1 MKDVM
6 DKVRHFIELLVCA
19 GAIVSLNPIAIGVAV
34 IPTLV
39 VASKVVDDI
48 SGNKVKDSIFSV
60 YSDGRIY
67 QNSTAHPLKMLS
79 IARDENKAKRFEEE
93 ALTMFTQLNNTNK
106 KGEEMTYKTKSQ
118 PMTLFLLRMLQKNG
132 YITNLESKKAEKKRL
147 FFEKLFMGNLKD
159 ITKKTQMYDISF
171 NLTDKDRN
179 KEDLLNVFNKKKEE
193 VKVEEYQ
200 KVVSQE
206 EVKKEEN
213 ISREKLVEM
222 KNYLE
227 EEKKIININNN
238 EEKREIVGRGRH

>member
-1 MKDVM
+1 MKNSVE
-6 DKVRHFIELLVCA
+6 KLRHFIELLVCA
-19 GAIVSLNPIAIGVAV
+19 GCIVSLNPILIGAVA

-106 KGEEMTYKTKSQ
+106 KGEEMTYRTKSQ

-147 FFEKLFMGNLKD
+147 VFEKLFMGNLKD
-159 ITKKTQMYDISF
+159 IGKKTQMYNISF

-193 VKVEEYQ
+193 VKTEEYQ
-200 KVVSQE
+200 KVVKQE
-206 EVKKEEN
+206 EIKKEEN
-213 ISREKLVEM
+213 VSREKLVEL
-222 KNYLE
+222 KEYLE
-227 EEKKIININNN
+227 REKEIINYNNY
-238 EEKREIVGRGRH
+238 EENKNVVGRGR

>member
-1 MKDVM
+1 MKNSVE
-6 DKVRHFIELLVCA
+6 KIRHFLELLVCA

-159 ITKKTQMYDISF
+159 INKKTQMYNISF
-171 NLTDKDRN
+171 NLTDKERN
-179 KEDLLNVFNKKKEE
+179 KEELINIFSGKKKDNAQT
-193 VKVEEYQ
+193 EEYQ
-200 KVVSQE
+200 KVVKQE
-206 EVKKEEN
+206 EVKKEN
-213 ISREKLVEM
+213 SISREKLIEL
-222 KNYLE
+222 KNYLAT
-227 EEKKIININNN
+227 EKEFIKNNN
-238 EEKREIVGRGRH
+238 YEDKQVVNKGR

>member
-1 MKDVM
+1 MKNSVE
-6 DKVRHFIELLVCA
+6 KIRHFIELLVCA
-19 GAIVSLNPIAIGVAV
+19 GCIVSLNPILIGAVA

-106 KGEEMTYKTKSQ
+106 KGEEMTYRTKSQ

-147 FFEKLFMGNLKD
+147 VFEKLFMGNLKD
-159 ITKKTQMYDISF
+159 IGKKTQMYNISF

-193 VKVEEYQ
+193 VKTEEYQ
-200 KVVSQE
+200 KVVKQE
-206 EVKKEEN
+206 EIKKEEN
-213 ISREKLVEM
+213 ISREKLVEL
-222 KNYLE
+222 KEYLE
-227 EEKKIININNN
+227 REKEIINYNNY
-238 EEKREIVGRGRH
+238 EENKNVVGRGR

>member
-1 MKDVM
+1 MKNIVS
-6 DKVRHFIELLVCA
+6 KIRHFIELLVCA
-19 GAIVSLNPIAIGVAV
+19 GCIVSLNPILIGAVA

-48 SGNKVKDSIFSV
+48 FGNKVKNSIFSV

-106 KGEEMTYKTKSQ
+106 IGEEMTYRTKSQ

-147 FFEKLFMGNLKD
+147 VFEKLFMGNLKD
-159 ITKKTQMYDISF
+159 IGKKTQMYNISF

-193 VKVEEYQ
+193 VKTEEYQ
-200 KVVSQE
+200 KVVKQE
-206 EVKKEEN
+206 EIKKEEN
-213 ISREKLVEM
+213 ISREKLVEL
-222 KNYLE
+222 KEYLE
-227 EEKKIININNN
+227 REKEIINYNNY
-238 EEKREIVGRGRH
+238 EENKNVVGRGR

>member
-1 MKDVM
+1 MKNIVS
-6 DKVRHFIELLVCA
+6 KIRHFIELLVCA
-19 GAIVSLNPIAIGVAV
+19 GCIASLNPILIGVVA

-67 QNSTAHPLKMLS
+67 QNSTSHPLKMLS

-106 KGEEMTYKTKSQ
+106 KGEEMTYRTKSQ
-118 PMTLFLLRMLQKNG
+118 PMTLYLLRMLQKNG

-147 FFEKLFMGNLKD
+147 FIEKLFMGNLKD
-159 ITKKTQMYDISF
+159 IGKKTQMYNISF

-179 KEDLLNVFNKKKEE
+179 KEDLLNFFN
-193 VKVEEYQ
+193 
-200 KVVSQE
+200 
-206 EVKKEEN
+206 N
-213 ISREKLVEM
+213 FI
-222 KNYLE
+222 
-227 EEKKIININNN
+227 
-238 EEKREIVGRGRH
+238 